1 VAAGVSSD
9 NPPDERVRR
18 DELTR
23 RWAELQQRVA
33 SACTSAGRDRDEVT
47 VVAVTKTFPASDV
60 ALLAGLGVHDVGEN
74 RDQEAAAKAAACR
87 DAGVIGLRW
96 HFVGQLQ
103 TNKARSVAGYAD
115 VVHSIDRV
123 RLVDALDAA
132 AARHDRQID
141 CLVQVDLDPDLDPD
155 ADAGNG
161 EAATGHR
168 GGVAPS
174 RADEVCAAVEA
185 AERLRLAGVMG
196 VAPLG
201 GDPGEAFARLSH
213 LRRALASSYPSLVTM
228 SAGMTDDLEAAVAH
242 GATLLRVGRA
252 LLGSRPPLG

>member
-1 VAAGVSSD
+1 MSEADVETRG
-9 NPPDERVRR
+9 
-18 DELTR
+18 DELAG

-33 SACTSAGRDRDEVT
+33 AACESAGRDSSEVT
-47 VVAVTKTFPASDV
+47 VIAVTKTFPASDV
-60 ALLAGLGVHDVGEN
+60 ALLAEIGVRDVGEN

-87 DAGVIGLRW
+87 EAGVSGLRW

-103 TNKARSVAGYAD
+103 TNKAASVAGYAD

-123 RLVDALDAA
+123 RLVNALDKAA
-132 AARHDRQID
+132 AAHGRPID
-141 CLVQVDLDPDLDPD
+141 CLVQIDLDPGADDSPADP
-155 ADAGNG
+155 G
-161 EAATGHR
+161 EARR

-174 RADEVCAAVEA
+174 RAEEICVAIAA
-185 AERLRLAGVMG
+185 AEHLTLSGVMG

-213 LRRALASSYPSLVTM
+213 LRRELASTYSGMTVI
-228 SAGMTDDLEAAVAH
+228 SAGMSDDLEAAVAH
-242 GATLLRVGRA
+242 GATHLRVGRA

>member
-1 VAAGVSSD
+1 VSD
-9 NPPDERVRR
+9 VHTADDRVRR
-18 DELTR
+18 DELAH

-33 SACTSAGRDRDEVT
+33 TACESAGRDRSEVT

-60 ALLAGLGVHDVGEN
+60 ALLAGLGVSDVGEN

-87 DAGVIGLRW
+87 EAGVDGLRW

-103 TNKARSVAGYAD
+103 TNKASSVAGYAD
-115 VVHSIDRV
+115 VVHSVDRV
-123 RLVDALDAA
+123 RLVNALDKAA
-132 AARHDRQID
+132 AGHDRSID
-141 CLVQVDLDPDLDPD
+141 CLVQIDLDPE
-155 ADAGNG
+155 ADAVTAKGG
-161 EAATGHR
+161 DGGAHR

-174 RADEVCAAVEA
+174 GAEDVCAAIEA
-185 AERLRLAGVMG
+185 AEHLRLSGVMG

-201 GDPGEAFARLSH
+201 GDPNDAFARLSH
-213 LRRALASSYPSLVTM
+213 LRRELASAYPRLTVL

-242 GATLLRVGRA
+242 GATHLRVGRA